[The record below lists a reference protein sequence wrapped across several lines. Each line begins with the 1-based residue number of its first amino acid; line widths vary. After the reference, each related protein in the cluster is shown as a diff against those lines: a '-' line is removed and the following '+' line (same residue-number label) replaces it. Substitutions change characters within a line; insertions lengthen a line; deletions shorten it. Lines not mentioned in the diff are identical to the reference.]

1 MLAKVI
7 AEMAKSDACFDKRSW
22 MGMSRTERLRY
33 LQRSR
38 EAIAA
43 AITYCPSEVD
53 FSSLALENF
62 MNENVISEALDEAD
76 KC

>member
-7 AEMAKSDACFDKRSW
+7 AAMAKSDASFDKRSW
-22 MGMSRTERLRY
+22 IGMSRTERLRY

-43 AITYCPSEVD
+43 AVTI
-53 FSSLALENF
+53 SSQDVQLSDLAVENF
-62 MNENVISEALDEAD
+62 LNENLLVEALSEAE
-76 KC
+76 K